1 MSFQNLVRLS
11 QILKKSP
18 SDFILT
24 SIKCQKNGKKNTI
37 LMFHNRAFSI
47 ASKNDIDDLLLAT
60 VLTIW
65 LKQIIRNQFVIEK
78 INTYRPTRVSK

>member
-1 MSFQNLVRLS
+1 
-11 QILKKSP
+11 
-18 SDFILT
+18 
-24 SIKCQKNGKKNTI
+24 
-37 LMFHNRAFSI
+37 MFHNRAFSI